1 MTNAITI
8 NDVSKRFRVY
18 KDRNQS
24 LKGTFLKGRRAHYED
39 FWALQDITFDIP
51 AGKTFGLMGHNGSGK
66 STLLKCIAK
75 ILTPDTGSI
84 NATGRMAAMLEV
96 GSGFHPELSGRENI
110 YLNGAILGMS
120 PKEIDSKLDAIIDFS
135 GVERFI
141 DQPVKNYSSGMYVRL
156 GFSVSIHVEP
166 DILLVDEVLAVG
178 DLEFQNKCMEKFA
191 QLKQDGRTVV
201 VVSHGLEQ
209 MRSFC
214 DQAAWLDH
222 GKLVEVGNAA
232 QVVDT
237 YSDVAHQAIKVE
249 GGGTRFGTGQAQ
261 ITKIEVFD
269 ESGAPVTMVRPG
281 QAVNIRLDYEA
292 HERIE
297 EPVFGVS
304 IDSRDGV
311 WVWGL
316 HGRDAGFVPRYIEP
330 GRGSLQ
336 VHIPALNLS
345 PGSFTISAA
354 IQNKEMTA
362 IIDALQRGR
371 RFDVLPGPGMESGGI
386 VILGASYGNLQPER
400 EMLSITPRGKAE
412 FDQLAREQ
420 IRLAEELRKQK
431 EAEREAEQNQDGA
444 EG

>member
-51 AGKTFGLMGHNGSGK
+51 AGKTFGLLGHNGSGK

-84 NATGRMAAMLEV
+84 SATGRMAAMLEV

-249 GGGTRFGTGQAQ
+249 GGGTRFGTGQA
-261 ITKIEVFD
+261 
-269 ESGAPVTMVRPG
+269 
-281 QAVNIRLDYEA
+281 VNIRLDYEA

-316 HGRDAGFVPRYIEP
+316 HGRDAGFVPRSIEA
-330 GRGSLQ
+330 GTGSLQ

-431 EAEREAEQNQDGA
+431 EAEREAEQKQD
-444 EG
+444 